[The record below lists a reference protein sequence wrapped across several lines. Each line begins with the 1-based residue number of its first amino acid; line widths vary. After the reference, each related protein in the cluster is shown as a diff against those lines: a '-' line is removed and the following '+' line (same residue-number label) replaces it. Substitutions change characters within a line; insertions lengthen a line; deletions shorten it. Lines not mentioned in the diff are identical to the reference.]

1 MSTPPASFSLF
12 TSIRHDPA
20 LRSSEENSSKIVSFC
35 PSSPFYMLRYHRDR
49 MLEAAQHFEWT
60 EVAKKLADGKALEI
74 VLNHEIETWR
84 SKNNDPK
91 SPLKVCTPTP
101 RLTPVN
107 LLYQPQ
113 VRVLFN
119 RGGAMQTDINTTP
132 PLQLSSLYPTT
143 FTPPSPQPPP
153 PAFAPSS
160 KTGGALALGADDAL
174 KPAASPKTSWILTVD
189 TAPTPTSP
197 HTLLK
202 TTNRAHYDAAKQRSV
217 PDEAAVPAGGQLH
230 EVLLWNSVGE
240 MTEGSFTSAYFFRG
254 GRWVT
259 PPVGVPN
266 NVSDDDGEAAVE
278 KGKEEEDGAGTLEQ
292 VPRSVADEGE
302 LREPFA
308 GRWGHSIRSVKA
320 TAVSGGQRGTT
331 RRWALKKGLCM
342 EEPVSR
348 ETVKIGE
355 EVWVS
360 NGVRG
365 FGLGRVVEAKKVE

>member
-1 MSTPPASFSLF
+1 
-12 TSIRHDPA
+12 
-20 LRSSEENSSKIVSFC
+20 
-35 PSSPFYMLRYHRDR
+35 MLRYHRDR

-60 EVAKKLADGKALEI
+60 EVAKKLADGKALEV

-91 SPLKVCTPTP
+91 SPLKV
-101 RLTPVN
+101 
-107 LLYQPQ
+107 
-113 VRVLFN
+113 RVLFN
-119 RGGAMQTDINTTP
+119 RDGAMQTDIATTP
-132 PLQLSSLYPTT
+132 PLQLSSLYPAT

-153 PAFAPSS
+153 PAFTPSP
-160 KTGGALALGADDAL
+160 KTGGALALGPDDAL

-202 TTNRAHYDAAKQRSV
+202 TTHRAHYDAAKQRSV

-266 NVSDDDGEAAVE
+266 NVSDDDDDDDDDGEAAVE
-278 KGKEEEDGAGTLEQ
+278 KGKKEEDDAGTLEQ